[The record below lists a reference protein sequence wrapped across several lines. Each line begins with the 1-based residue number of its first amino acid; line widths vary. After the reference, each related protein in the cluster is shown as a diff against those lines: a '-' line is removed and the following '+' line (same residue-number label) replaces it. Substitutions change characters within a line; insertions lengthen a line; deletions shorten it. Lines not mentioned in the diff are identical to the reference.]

1 MEFRNCCKL
10 NAPVIIQFSN
20 GGAFNAGKGFL
31 TKMKSSNAGGIAG
44 KNIHTCRSL
53 WCNRNFTRT
62 IVLKIITWIDGLL
75 DASEEHFAA
84 TGKPL
89 YSSYD

>member
-1 MEFRNCCKL
+1 MLVKD
-10 NAPVIIQFSN
+10 
-20 GGAFNAGKGFL
+20 FL
-31 TKMKSSNAGGIAG
+31 TKMKSSYCRWYCRR
-44 KNIHTCRSL
+44 KNIHTLAEAYGATVILHTPLCKKL
-53 WCNRNFTRT
+53 
-62 IVLKIITWIDGLL
+62 LPWIDGLL